1 MNDAVSESLGIK
13 AIICI
18 ISLMVSQTHS
28 ACEEVGREAA
38 QIRAAAIFRPS
49 FMSSSISLYQL
60 DLTAVAAIPIIQLFD
75 SIDKP
80 F

>member
-1 MNDAVSESLGIK
+1 MNDAVSESLGVK

-38 QIRAAAIFRPS
+38 QIRAAAILAF
-49 FMSSSISLYQL
+49 IYVL
-60 DLTAVAAIPIIQLFD
+60 
-75 SIDKP
+75 
-80 F
+80 